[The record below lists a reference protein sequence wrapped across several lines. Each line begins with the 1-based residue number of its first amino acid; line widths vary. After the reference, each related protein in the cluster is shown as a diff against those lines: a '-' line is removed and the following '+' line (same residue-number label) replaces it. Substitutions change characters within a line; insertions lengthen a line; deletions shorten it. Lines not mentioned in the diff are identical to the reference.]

1 MKNILLLIIVLFASC
16 KSNKN
21 INFTVQEPML
31 VETSNY
37 LDNGTSSMELIPNKT
52 IEFKKDAFG
61 IVYPVISEGDKTI
74 FKYTYKRNPISN
86 TQDSNYT
93 EIVYAELDKNI
104 TQTTL
109 TSEKLQTI
117 KLYFGRLCYCK
128 GETGYYPIKNGN
140 FKISELTKNSF
151 KINFEFT
158 IKEVPQIISKISE
171 TVSLKSN
178 ATN

>member
-1 MKNILLLIIVLFASC
+1 MKNLILLVIILFASC
-16 KSNKN
+16 KSNKTL
-21 INFTVQEPML
+21 NFTVQKPMF
-31 VETSNY
+31 VEATNY
-37 LDNGTSSMELIPNKT
+37 LDNGESSLELIPNKT

-61 IVYPVISEGDKTI
+61 IVYPIISEGDKTI

-93 EIVYAELDKNI
+93 EIIYAELDKNI
-104 TQTTL
+104 TKTTL
-109 TSEKLQTI
+109 TNEKLQTI

-128 GETGYYPIKNGN
+128 GETGYYPITNGN
-140 FKISELTKNSF
+140 FKISELTKKSF
-151 KINFEFT
+151 KIDFEFT
-158 IKEVPQIISKISE
+158 VKEVPQLISKINE